1 MGNKELWNP
10 FVPFGVIFITA
21 LFLGSFSWGGDF
33 LDNDWGDSPA
43 DVEYY
48 EGDTDPVIE
57 SGPYSDNKRF
67 TSILRY
73 YTTHLSVQAVVFFLF
88 TPEEKLGKGFC
99 VPEDDGISGF
109 YLWEK
114 ALSDLYGEPEN
125 RDEILTD
132 DESVLEIY
140 YSGDA
145 LAIEEAVSKGY
156 FSLVRY
162 WENKRTYI
170 WLAAEVGGIS
180 GRSVFVCVSYHSK
193 EYFDLYRREEEK
205 GKPPPRRGLPPWYNN
220 PDE

>member
-1 MGNKELWNP
+1 MGNREFLSPVFP
-10 FVPFGVIFITA
+10 FRLILVGA

-33 LDNDWGDSPA
+33 RDNDWGDSPA

-67 TSILRY
+67 TSFLVYR
-73 YTTHLSVQAVVFFLF
+73 TTYLGVQTVVFFQF
-88 TPEEKLGKGFC
+88 TPEEKLGLGFC
-99 VPEDDGISGF
+99 VPEDDGISAF
-109 YLWEK
+109 YVWEE

-140 YSGDA
+140 SPGDIQGVA
-145 LAIEEAVSKGY
+145 EGVSKGY

-162 WENKRTYI
+162 WENKGTYI
-170 WLAAEVGGIS
+170 WLAAELGKIS
-180 GRSVFVCVSYHSK
+180 GRSVFVWVSYHSK

>member
-1 MGNKELWNP
+1 MGNKELLNP
-10 FVPFGVIFITA
+10 VMPFGLIFIAA

-33 LDNDWGDSPA
+33 RDNDWGDSPA

-67 TSILRY
+67 ASFLVYR
-73 YTTHLSVQAVVFFLF
+73 TTYLGVQAVVFFQF

-109 YLWEK
+109 YVWEE

-132 DESVLEIY
+132 DESVLTIY
-140 YSGDA
+140 EPGDA
-145 LAIEEAVSKGY
+145 QAVEEGVSKGY
-156 FSLVRY
+156 FALARY
-162 WENKRTYI
+162 WDTKRTYI
-170 WLAAEVGGIS
+170 WLAAEVGEIS

-193 EYFDLYRREEEK
+193 EYFDLYRSEEEK
-205 GKPPPRRGLPPWYNN
+205 GKPPPRRGLPPWYGN
-220 PDE
+220 PGE